1 MFTCVSPDDVHVT
14 TVVVQT
20 LAMSDTEAD
29 ERRLVSGWS
38 VPSGLEPVGVE
49 GSLLGG
55 WTKPI
60 HTHRFD
66 ATGLPQLAGPPPLAG
81 WTDILLGLQWPFAC
95 WLA

>member
-1 MFTCVSPDDVHVT
+1 MFTCVRPDDVHVT

-49 GSLLGG
+49 GGLIGG
-55 WTKPI
+55 WTDTV
-60 HTHRFD
+60 HTQRLD
-66 ATGLPQLAGPPPLAG
+66 AKGLP
-81 WTDILLGLQWPFAC
+81 
-95 WLA
+95 